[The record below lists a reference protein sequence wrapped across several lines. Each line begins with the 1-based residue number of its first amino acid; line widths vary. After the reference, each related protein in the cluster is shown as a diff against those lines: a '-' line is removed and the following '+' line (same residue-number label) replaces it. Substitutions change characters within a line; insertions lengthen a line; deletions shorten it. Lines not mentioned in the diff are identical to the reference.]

1 MSHKILIP
9 TRDELL
15 SHYSKFGGTISSLA
29 KEFHTSNPTVRKW
42 LHIYL
47 IPVKTHKQAST
58 EANNLHRVLCRPSD
72 QELRQLYDKYSI
84 KQLESQFKVSQETIR
99 QWLDDVGI
107 RLKGLSAACLLGNKK
122 EFLARIP
129 TEELLRK
136 SYENSSFNCS
146 ILQRDLSV
154 SPGLLRKWFKYYGI
168 QTVIPWRS
176 RSEQSL
182 GEYCMSLAPE
192 DDWSYNNRT
201 LISPYE
207 LDIVN
212 HTKRI
217 AVDYGGL
224 YWHSEWKGKK
234 SPEYHAKKCR
244 LSKSV
249 GYDLITIF
257 ESDDNSL
264 VEAFLSYKFNVAS
277 IRLSARC
284 LTVRR
289 DDNLARDLNKTY
301 HRMGNH
307 GASVHLVLV
316 DDLGVAH
323 QSMTFGKSRYNTKYE
338 WELIRMTT
346 ASNTVVRGGASK
358 LFKHFI
364 NTYNPQSIITYA
376 DLRFSEGS
384 VYPTMGFTFLRYTE
398 PNYWYFHPQDLR
410 LQSRVKYQKHKLS
423 ELLSNFDETKTE
435 WDNMKLN
442 GFDRIWDC
450 GQASYG
456 WQHK

>member
-1 MSHKILIP
+1 MSHKIIIP
-9 TRDELL
+9 DKDTLQRLYQQ
-15 SHYSKFGGTISSLA
+15 SSSTISSVA
-29 KEFHTSNPTVRKW
+29 RHFNTSNPTVRKW
-42 LHIYL
+42 LDGYKILH
-47 IPVKTHKQAST
+47 KTHKEACVI
-58 EANNLHRVLCRPSD
+58 ANNKHRLTMKPDNVTLDNLYTTMSID
-72 QELRQLYDKYSI
+72 ELELRFNVGQD
-84 KQLESQFKVSQETIR
+84 TIY
-99 QWLDDVGI
+99 QWLTEYNI
-107 RLKGLSAACLLGNKK
+107 SLKGLSAACKLGNDK

-129 TEELLRK
+129 TEDLLRK

-146 ILQRDLSV
+146 ILQRELCV

-277 IRLSARC
+277 FRLSARC

-316 DDLGVAH
+316 DDLGIAH
-323 QSMTFGKSRYNTKYE
+323 QSMTFGKSRYNAKYE

-376 DLRFSEGS
+376 DMRFSEGS
-384 VYPTMGFTFLRYTE
+384 VYPTIGFTFLRYTE

-423 ELLSNFDETKTE
+423 GLLSNFDEMKTE

-456 WQHK
+456 WKAK